1 MDQHLSTHVNQDLE
15 DDTHMETT
23 KNQEIVNVPIVFTD
37 EMVDSVVNQVLRR
50 MDLNQRIDDQIEYF
64 MTNSFDINDYT
75 TNLDTY
81 DIQRG
86 IINDV
91 IETIKER
98 L

>member
-1 MDQHLSTHVNQDLE
+1 MDLE

-23 KNQEIVNVPIVFTD
+23 VKNQEIVNVPVVFTD
-37 EMVDSVVNQVLRR
+37 EMVDSIVNQVLRR
-50 MDLNQRIDDQIEYF
+50 MDLNQRIDEQIEYF
-64 MTNSFDINDYT
+64 MTNTFDINDYT
-75 TNLDTY
+75 SNLDTY

-91 IETIKER
+91 IETIKDR